1 MKDKGDGCGSKQG
14 EPSDQKVDLIPV
26 GGAGRKAWAG
36 RASHYSFERILA
48 RTDGESSSQGHPVEE
63 SHTRQQ

>member
-14 EPSDQKVDLIPV
+14 EPSDQEVDLIPV

-48 RTDGESSSQGHPVEE
+48 RQMVSPQAKDTQ
-63 SHTRQQ
+63 